1 MRKKMLVIGLV
12 WPEPTS
18 SAAGWRILQII
29 DLFISNGFEVTFASA
44 ASKSEYSYPLKDKGI
59 VEKEIALNDSTFDQ
73 WIQGLQPDYVLFD
86 RFMVE
91 EQYSWRVSQSCPTAI
106 RILDTEDLHFVRNA
120 RQQAYKKGLETEKSM
135 YYSDLAKRELAS
147 IYRSDLSIL
156 ISEFEINLLKEEFRI
171 DPALICYLPFH
182 LESRNKLEVPRFEER
197 SNFMFIGNFIHEP
210 NWKTVQV
217 IKEIWPI
224 IRKRLP
230 QAEVH
235 IYGAYPSEKVNQLH
249 NEAQG
254 FFIKGRAEDAVETMK
269 NYRVLLAPIPF
280 GAGQKGKFID
290 ALYAGTASVS
300 SLVGAEGMFQG
311 LAWPGYIAD
320 TTADL
325 IEKAILLHENKA
337 EWEISRQK
345 SMDILEQFDGKNW
358 GQNLMKRITE
368 IEEDVSQHRSNN
380 MVGQILWSSQFLSTK
395 YLSQWIEEKNKKAQT

>member
-73 WIQGLQPDYVLFD
+73 WIQNLQPDYVLFD

-91 EQYSWRVSQSCPTAI
+91 EQYSWRVSQSCPAAI

-156 ISEFEINLLKEEFRI
+156 ISEFEINLLQEEFRI
-171 DPALICYLPFH
+171 DPALICYLPFR

-249 NEAQG
+249 NEMQG

-320 TTADL
+320 NTAEL
-325 IEKAILLHENKA
+325 IEKAILLHENKD

-368 IEEDVSQHRSNN
+368 IEDDVSKHRSNN

>member
-73 WIQGLQPDYVLFD
+73 WIQNLQPDYVLFD

-91 EQYSWRVSQSCPTAI
+91 EQYSWRVSQSCPAAI

-368 IEEDVSQHRSNN
+368 IEDDVSQHRSNN

>member
-44 ASKSEYSYPLKDKGI
+44 ASKSEFSYPLQDKGI
-59 VEKEIALNDSTFDQ
+59 VEQEIALNDSTFDQ
-73 WIQGLQPDYVLFD
+73 WIQDLEPDYVLFD

-91 EQYSWRVSQSCPTAI
+91 EQYSWRISQSCPTAV

-120 RQQAYKKGLETEKSM
+120 RQEAYKKGLEEEKSM

-156 ISEFEINLLKEEFRI
+156 ISEFEINLLKDEFRI
-171 DPALICYLPFH
+171 DPALISYLPFR
-182 LESRNKLEVPRFEER
+182 LESRNKIEVPSFEER

-230 QAEVH
+230 KAEVH

-320 TTADL
+320 TTAEL
-325 IEKAILLHENKA
+325 IEKAILLHEDKE

-345 SMDILEQFDGKNW
+345 SLEILRQFDGMNW
-358 GQNLMKRITE
+358 GQNLMKQIVE
-368 IEEDVSQHRSNN
+368 IEDDLSKHRSKN

>member
-73 WIQGLQPDYVLFD
+73 WIQELQPDYVLFD

-320 TTADL
+320 STADL

-368 IEEDVSQHRSNN
+368 IEDDVSQHRSNN